1 MDFSVAIKLEK
12 DRLKENQAIEAKG
25 AGYSMQII
33 KKESSLQDYF
43 RNAGQANFELA
54 QYYEALQ
61 HFNLALK
68 EEQSGVNLLN
78 RSLCYIKL
86 GNHEEAKVDL

>member
-1 MDFSVAIKLEK
+1 MDFSVAIKLEN
-12 DRLKENQAIEAKG
+12 DRMKENQAIAEKG
-25 AGYSMQII
+25 AGYSMQIV
-33 KKESSLQDYF
+33 KKESSVQEYY

-54 QYYEALQ
+54 QFYEALQ

-68 EEQSGVNLLN
+68 QEQSGVNLLN

-86 GNHEEAKVDL
+86 GSHEEAKVDL